1 MAEQRAKSDP
11 FSPPRRRKRPRRN
24 PPPTPL
30 WARRSALV
38 GPEGLIQISESE
50 FYEILNSG
58 KIRAHKD
65 GDTQQATCVFCVQDL
80 LDYIE
85 ANSVRRG
92 PRGTVV
98 SASEPDEPEDDSAD
112 DSSNAPGRPAQDEG
126 DEDDE
131 EDGGLWR

>member
-1 MAEQRAKSDP
+1 MAELRAKSDP

-85 ANSVRRG
+85 ENSVRRG

-98 SASEPDEPEDDSAD
+98 SASEPEDSEDAPDRPAADEPEDD
-112 DSSNAPGRPAQDEG
+112 
-126 DEDDE
+126 ED
-131 EDGGLWR
+131 DGGLWR

>member
-1 MAEQRAKSDP
+1 MHTASSAAPQRTKDDP

-85 ANSVRRG
+85 ENSVRRG

-98 SASEPDEPEDDSAD
+98 SASEPEDSED
-112 DSSNAPGRPAQDEG
+112 APDRPAADVG
-126 DEDDE
+126 AEDDE

>member
-1 MAEQRAKSDP
+1 MAELRAKSDP

-85 ANSVRRG
+85 ENSVRRG

-98 SASEPDEPEDDSAD
+98 SASEPDEPED
-112 DSSNAPGRPAQDEG
+112 APDRPAADEG
-126 DEDDE
+126 DEDEDE
-131 EDGGLWR
+131 EGGLWR